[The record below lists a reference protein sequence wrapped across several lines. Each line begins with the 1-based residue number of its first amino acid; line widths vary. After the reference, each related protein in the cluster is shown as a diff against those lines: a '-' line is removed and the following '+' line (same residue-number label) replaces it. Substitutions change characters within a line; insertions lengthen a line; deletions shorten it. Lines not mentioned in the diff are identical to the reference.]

1 MRYLACSP
9 ALALALLAASTSGV
23 AAQTTE
29 QSMYV
34 SVVDRDG
41 APVTALGPD
50 AFVVREDG
58 RTREVLRVAPAT
70 DPIDVAVLVDNSQA
84 ATPHV
89 TDLRNALRAFATRMA
104 GDGHSVAI
112 VGLADRPTILQD
124 YTTSAT
130 LLERGVER
138 IFAQPGSGMRL
149 LDAILDV
156 GQGIQRREHPRR
168 VIVSITTEGAEFS
181 TPNHQRVI
189 EVLRTSRASLY
200 SFILTRGG
208 GTMPMS
214 DEARSRSI
222 VFDEGTRTS
231 GGRQEQLL
239 TSMALRGALDGL
251 VGELENQLHVVYA
264 RPGALIPPERIEVT
278 VTRPDLRARGT
289 PAAGV
294 KPAAGGDR

>member
-1 MRYLACSP
+1 MRYLACS
-9 ALALALLAASTSGV
+9 ALALALLAVATTRV

-29 QSMYV
+29 QSLYV

-41 APVTALGPD
+41 APVTALGPE
-50 AFVVREDG
+50 AFEVREDG
-58 RTREVLRVAPAT
+58 RAREVLRVSPAT

-84 ATPHV
+84 ATPHI
-89 TDLRNALRAFATRMA
+89 TDLRNALRAFVTGMA
-104 GDGHSVAI
+104 ADGHSVAV

-124 YTTSAT
+124 YTTSAM

-149 LDAILDV
+149 LDALVDV
-156 GQGIQRREHPRR
+156 GQGIQRRENPRR
-168 VIVSITTEGAEFS
+168 VIVSITTEGPEFS

-189 EVLRTSRASLY
+189 EVLRASRASLF
-200 SFILTRGG
+200 SLVLTRGG

-222 VFDEGTRTS
+222 VFDEGTRTT

-239 TSMALRGALDGL
+239 TSMALSGELDRL
-251 VGELENQLHVVYA
+251 VRELENQLHVEYA

-289 PAAGV
+289 PAAGT
-294 KPAAGGDR
+294 KAGGGGDR